1 MSEYRIKETGEILSQ
16 GQVRRIHSNTSLPKV
31 WDANVCSALGI
42 DPVLASPK
50 PDTTGYTQ
58 AVRNGATQDANGNWV
73 TAWRVVD
80 MFSDYTD
87 DEGVT
92 HTKADQE
99 AAYQADLDAKAKE
112 SVIAEI
118 NATFEEEIA
127 AVKAGYTEDEIK
139 SWPQQITEAQ
149 AYQADQTVSTPLL
162 DAIVSQRGGTKDE
175 LVLRISTNATQYAQV
190 FGEALGKKQKAIA
203 DLG

>member
-112 SVIAEI
+112 SVIADI

-139 SWPQQITEAQ
+139 SWPQQVTEAQ